1 MAEAGLRDDF
11 EEMAMRFGGR
21 WRTKAAK
28 RVCAVVAGR
37 SQREKRGRDKGKDAG
52 VMTY

>member
-1 MAEAGLRDDF
+1 VGEAGLRGDF
-11 EEMAMRFGGR
+11 EEMARRLGGR
-21 WRTKAAK
+21 CRTKAAK

-37 SQREKRGRDKGKDAG
+37 NQRERRGRDKGKDAG